1 MRLNGNHRVVDG
13 GGVLLWQKEVQ
24 ERGGCV
30 VSRLVTLP
38 FFALPPHSY
47 PTAQVVECVQGGSEA
62 GRTGW
67 VVRPDQRIFVV
78 AWQAI
83 KATHIALAMNA
94 YALYMARNII
104 CGLVGYGCKRPAFKD
119 SSR

>member
-1 MRLNGNHRVVDG
+1 MAKRSTRTRWLCG
-13 GGVLLWQKEVQ
+13 LSL
-24 ERGGCV
+24 
-30 VSRLVTLP
+30 SYIT
-38 FFALPPHSY
+38 FFALPHSY